1 MKKIEKTL
9 IATAVIGMVG
19 FVFAFSAL
27 RGIPESFDWDIEDE

>member
-19 FVFAFSAL
+19 FAFALSAL
-27 RGIPESFDWDIEDE
+27 RGIPESFDWDVEDE

>member
-9 IATAVIGMVG
+9 IATTIIGMVG
-19 FVFAFSAL
+19 IVFAISAL